1 MILLDWKMPGMD
13 GLETAR
19 RIRREIPRD
28 IPILVLTSYDWPGI
42 EDEAVEAGVDAF
54 LPKPFFLTSFRQRI
68 DAMIN
73 RNQEPEQSAERKEE
87 QSILKGMHI
96 LVAED
101 NEINAEILGELLD
114 MAGAS
119 CDIYENGQLAVE
131 AFERSVPGQY
141 QLVLMDVQMP
151 VMNGYKATRAIR
163 DSGHPLAMKIL
174 VIAMTANA
182 FAEDIRD
189 ALEAGM
195 NAHVAKPIDMAVLEQ
210 TVKALLETHGD
221 GPVQP

>member
-1 MILLDWKMPGMD
+1 MV
-13 GLETAR
+13 
-19 RIRREIPRD
+19 RREIPRD

-73 RNQEPEQSAERKEE
+73 RNQEPEQPAERKEE

-163 DSGHPLAMKIL
+163 DSGHRLCRGYPGCPGG
-174 VIAMTANA
+174 
-182 FAEDIRD
+182 RD
-189 ALEAGM
+189 ERPRGQ
-195 NAHVAKPIDMAVLEQ
+195 AH
-210 TVKALLETHGD
+210 
-221 GPVQP
+221 